1 MDGFDA
7 FSLDETIHVRARL
20 GIMSFLTGAGKADF
34 NTLKGRLEITDGNL
48 SLHLKKLEEAGYV
61 AIRRTLEGKRTR
73 TVVTLTDEGR
83 EAFDAYLQ
91 SIAKLISPRG

>member
-20 GIMSFLTGAGKADF
+20 GIMAFLIGAGKADF
-34 NTLKGRLEITDGNL
+34 NTLKAHLEITDGNL

-61 AIRRTLEGKRTR
+61 ATHRAIEGKRTR
-73 TVVTLTDEGR
+73 TTVTLTDKGR
-83 EAFDAYLQ
+83 EAFDAYVQ
-91 SIAKLISPRG
+91 SIIKLVQPPG

>member
-20 GIMSFLTGAGKADF
+20 GIMAFLVGAQKADF
-34 NTLKGRLEITDGNL
+34 NTLKAHLEITDGNL

-61 AIRRTLEGKRTR
+61 ALRRTLEGKRTR

-83 EAFDAYLQ
+83 EAFEAYLGA
-91 SIAKLISPRG
+91 IARLVSPRS